1 MFLKT
6 LRDIA
11 RPQVVAIFDVI
22 KRSSG
27 LSVAEI
33 ARELKMS
40 YMGIKQHCLDL
51 EKKGYLDTWRRPKA
65 VGRPELVYRLTA
77 KAEAL
82 YPQWSNELNI
92 ELLEVVK
99 QLYGVNA
106 AEKILFTYLARK
118 GESYAKKI
126 KGRSV
131 IEKATALARLR
142 DAEGHCA
149 QVDYD
154 PRLGFRLT
162 EFHSPLREVM
172 DRYPSVGRME
182 ETMMSRLLQTKVT
195 RTEEVVSGL
204 TRYTFH
210 IATMAAVA
218 GGARATPE
226 ADFALASESV
236 LARAPQRGLLDEVE
250 ENVPE
255 PAARPLRQTS
265 PSRLTTPIKAERYE
279 EEPLLAMP

>member
-22 KRSSG
+22 KRSGG

-51 EKKGYLDTWRRPKA
+51 EKKGYLDTWRRPKE
-65 VGRPELVYRLTA
+65 VGRPELAYRLTA

-82 YPQWSNELNI
+82 YPQWSNELSL
-92 ELLEVVK
+92 ELLEVVN

-131 IEKATALARLR
+131 LEKATSLARLR

-172 DRYPSVGRME
+172 ARYPSVGRME
-182 ETMMSRLLQTKVT
+182 ETMMARLLQTKVT

-210 IATMAAVA
+210 IATMAATA
-218 GGARATPE
+218 GGARSAPA
-226 ADFALASESV
+226 ADFSLASESSPE
-236 LARAPQRGLLDEVE
+236 RAPRRAVLDGGAES
-250 ENVPE
+250 VPE
-255 PAARPLRQTS
+255 PPARPLRQTS
-265 PSRLTTPIKAERYE
+265 PSRLTTPIKAQQYE
-279 EEPLLAMP
+279 EESLLAMP